1 MTSFIHR
8 LPISVRLWSIVG
20 LTLIGF
26 AASFVSEISA
36 LSSDTMAA
44 RQAKVR
50 NVVESAHS
58 LLAHYAKLAADG
70 VLTETQARDAAK
82 AAVAAIRYDGQEYVF
97 INDYD
102 GVMLMNPFSPQL
114 VGKDLSASKD
124 AGGKLFVRAM
134 MDVVRDSG
142 EGMVDYQWTKAG
154 GTEAQPKLSY
164 VKGFGPWRW
173 MVGSGIYV
181 DDVRQAIMHRAIER
195 GAVTAA
201 GILVLVALCWLIGR
215 SLTGPLT
222 RLTVAMNHLAQGQ
235 LDTEIPDRDKGAEI
249 GAMVH
254 AMQVFKDNAQAMKR
268 MEAEQAQAQAAAA
281 AERRTMML
289 RLADDFEASVK
300 DVVAQVGH
308 SASDLQG
315 TAQDMNAAADAASQR
330 SALVAAAA
338 EQASANVQT
347 VAVAT
352 EELSAS
358 IDEISIQ
365 VHRSSTIAE
374 QAVEAAHHT
383 DSIVRGLAAAASR
396 IGQVVGLITDIASQT
411 NLLALNATIEAARAG
426 EAGKGFAVV
435 AGEVKNLANQ
445 TAKATD
451 EITSQINDV
460 QLATGEAV
468 KAIGGISKVIAEIN
482 EIAGSIA
489 AAVEEQG
496 AATRDISRNT
506 QEAAL
511 GTQHVSENVDGVRA
525 AACETGRSA
534 GSLLT
539 QAETLANEAGSLSRA
554 VDSFLGTIRAA

>member
-1 MTSFIHR
+1 MSNLIHR
-8 LPISVRLWSIVG
+8 LPIGVRLWSIVG
-20 LTLIGF
+20 LALIGF
-26 AASFVSEISA
+26 AASFTSEIVS

-58 LLAHYAKLAADG
+58 LLAHYAKQAADG
-70 VLTETQARDAAK
+70 AMTETQARDAAK
-82 AAVAAIRYDGQEYVF
+82 AALAAIRYDGQEYVF
-97 INDYD
+97 LNDYN
-102 GVMLMNPFSPQL
+102 GVMVMNPFSPHL
-114 VGKDLSASKD
+114 NGKDLSASKD
-124 AGGKLFVRAM
+124 PSGKLFVREM
-134 MDVVRDSG
+134 MDVVRGQG
-142 EGMVDYQWTKAG
+142 EGMVEYHWPKAG
-154 GTEAQPKLSY
+154 GAEAQPKLSY
-164 VKGFGPWRW
+164 VKGFAPWQW

-181 DDVRQAIMHRAIER
+181 DDVRQAILHRAIER
-195 GAVTAA
+195 GTVTAI
-201 GILVLVALCWLIGR
+201 GILILVALCWLIGR

-222 RLTVAMNHLAQGQ
+222 RLTAAMNHLAQGK

-254 AMQVFKDNAQAMKR
+254 AMQVFKDNALTMKR
-268 MEAEQAQAQAAAA
+268 LEAEQAEAQARAA
-281 AERRTMML
+281 AERRAMML
-289 RLADDFEASVK
+289 RLADDFEQSVK

-308 SASDLQG
+308 SAADLKG
-315 TAQDMNAAADAASQR
+315 TAQDMSAAADEASQR
-330 SALVAAAA
+330 SAIVAAAA

-365 VHRSSTIAE
+365 VHRSSAIAE
-374 QAVEAAHHT
+374 QAVEAARHT
-383 DSIVRGLAAAASR
+383 DTIVRGLADAASR

-435 AGEVKNLANQ
+435 AGEVKSLATQ
-445 TAKATD
+445 TARATD
-451 EITSQINDV
+451 EITAQINGV
-460 QLATGEAV
+460 QQATGEAV
-468 KAIGGISKVIAEIN
+468 NAIAGITKVIAEIN

-506 QEAAL
+506 QEAAQ

-525 AACETGRSA
+525 AASETGRSA
-534 GSLLT
+534 GNLLT
-539 QAETLANEAGSLSRA
+539 QAETLATEAGSLSRA